1 METQVC
7 IRRGLLALGCALIVV
22 LAGCGVTARGG
33 DGLSPTAASPATPT
47 AAASASA
54 ATHTA
59 TTSGPTGGA
68 VTLSLGAQSY
78 ATTDRIVIT
87 IRNGGG
93 ATLYVQQHN
102 TSCSMIS
109 LQRLVNG
116 VWQPVFPCVNSFP
129 HPTVSRVAADSSVA
143 VPLVPV
149 VTGDAEG
156 TGGVT
161 WPAGT
166 YRATLLYTTSQTA
179 SFGQGTTVY
188 SGTFTVA

>member
-87 IRNGGG
+87 IRNGG